1 MITKAPFLFGGTY
14 IYYAYLNGKAS
25 YIFSMVKITFKK
37 LMHLYT
43 KLLVIWKVFWDQTV
57 YSKFLRSSFL
67 KPIQILCKQ
76 KFLLSYKWMPS
87 LTIYSIVRIFNWV
100 NKYDFDPGLPR
111 RGS

>member
-43 KLLVIWKVFWDQTV
+43 KLLVI
-57 YSKFLRSSFL
+57 
-67 KPIQILCKQ
+67 
-76 KFLLSYKWMPS
+76 
-87 LTIYSIVRIFNWV
+87 
-100 NKYDFDPGLPR
+100 
-111 RGS
+111 